1 MDIRPSMLATNLS
14 QRLAPPMAQWAGS
27 IGSVPEWLLPKNW
40 YPTVPKP
47 TGVNEGGPLVGPKNW
62 LVGAEASASASL
74 SAVGLEGWLMSSRL
88 AGLLVIFLPKELLI
102 CTV

>member
-1 MDIRPSMLATNLS
+1 MDIRPSMLAKNFS
-14 QRLAPPMAQWAGS
+14 QRLAPPMAQWSAS
-27 IGSVPEWLLPKNW
+27 IGSVDECVLPKNW

-47 TGVNEGGPLVGPKNW
+47 TGVKEAGPLGGPKNW

-74 SAVGLEGWLMSSRL
+74 SAVGLEGWLTISRL

-102 CTV
+102 WTV